1 MKLFKYSTI
10 LSSIMSESFSEEDRM
25 REVAT
30 DRLMFM
36 RLMEKAIN
44 DIDMVLNSLK
54 RDVQE
59 LSMQVSQR
67 NAARVEVEQDE
78 QDE

>member
-1 MKLFKYSTI
+1 
-10 LSSIMSESFSEEDRM
+10 MSESFSEEDRM

-67 NAARVEVEQDE
+67 NAARVEVEKDE

>member
-1 MKLFKYSTI
+1 MILFKYSTI

-44 DIDMVLNSLK
+44 DIDLVLSSLK

-67 NAARVEVEQDE
+67 NAARVEVEKDE

>member
-1 MKLFKYSTI
+1 MKHFKYSTI
-10 LSSIMSESFSEEDRM
+10 RSSIMSDSDSEVDRM

-44 DIDMVLNSLK
+44 DIDLVLNSLK

-59 LSMQVSQR
+59 LSMQVAQR
-67 NAARVEVEQDE
+67 NAAKVEEGEQDE
-78 QDE
+78 QD

>member
-1 MKLFKYSTI
+1 MILFKYTTI

-67 NAARVEVEQDE
+67 NAARVEVEKDE

>member
-1 MKLFKYSTI
+1 
-10 LSSIMSESFSEEDRM
+10 MSESFSEEDRM

>member
-1 MKLFKYSTI
+1 VKQFKYSTMRR
-10 LSSIMSESFSEEDRM
+10 SIMSDSDSEVDRM

-44 DIDMVLNSLK
+44 DIDSVLSGLK

-59 LSMQVSQR
+59 LSMQVAQR
-67 NAARVEVEQDE
+67 NAAKVEGEQDE
-78 QDE
+78 QD

>member
-1 MKLFKYSTI
+1 MKQFKYSTM
-10 LSSIMSESFSEEDRM
+10 LSSIMSDSDSEVDRM

-44 DIDMVLNSLK
+44 DIDSVLNSLK

-67 NAARVEVEQDE
+67 NAARVEVEKDE

>member
-1 MKLFKYSTI
+1 M
-10 LSSIMSESFSEEDRM
+10 SSSDSEVDRM

-44 DIDMVLNSLK
+44 EVDSILSGLK

-59 LSMQVSQR
+59 LSLQVAQR
-67 NAARVEVEQDE
+67 NAAKAEEGDQDE
-78 QDE
+78 

>member
-67 NAARVEVEQDE
+67 NAARVEVEKDE

>member
-44 DIDMVLNSLK
+44 DIDSVLNSLK

-67 NAARVEVEQDE
+67 NAARVEVEKDE

>member
-1 MKLFKYSTI
+1 
-10 LSSIMSESFSEEDRM
+10 MSDSDSEVDRM

-44 DIDMVLNSLK
+44 DIDSVLSSLK

-67 NAARVEVEQDE
+67 NAARVEVEKDE